1 MQFLARHKQ
10 LTIATIALLVGF
22 IVIPALIF
30 FAGATLLGRYEGASL
45 GATYGA
51 IFRGLGKAAP
61 ASLIVVLG
69 PYALWLLFRALQWW
83 WKAVARPA

>member
-1 MQFLARHKQ
+1 MGFLARYKQ

-22 IVIPALIF
+22 IVVPILIF

-45 GATYGA
+45 GATYGVVL
-51 IFRGLGKAAP
+51 RGLSHAAP

-69 PYALWLLFRALQWW
+69 PCALWLLFRALRWW
-83 WKAVARPA
+83 WKISARLA